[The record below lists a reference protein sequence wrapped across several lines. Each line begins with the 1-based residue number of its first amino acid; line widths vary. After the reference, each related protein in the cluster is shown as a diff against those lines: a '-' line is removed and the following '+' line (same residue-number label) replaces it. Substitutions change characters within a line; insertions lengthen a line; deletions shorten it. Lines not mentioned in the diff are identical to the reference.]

1 MPEDH
6 RDPSTGKYLGL
17 GLQMAV
23 GVVLG
28 LVIGGWLERRYGWQ
42 PWGTM
47 VGAMLGLAGG
57 MYLLIKEA
65 LRMNKD

>member
-1 MPEDH
+1 MPKNTDQNW
-6 RDPSTGKYLGL
+6 GQFLGM

-23 GVVLG
+23 GVGLG
-28 LVIGGWLERRYGWQ
+28 LVVGNWLDGKYGWA
-42 PWGTM
+42 PWG
-47 VGAMLGLAGG
+47 VLIGVMLGLGGG